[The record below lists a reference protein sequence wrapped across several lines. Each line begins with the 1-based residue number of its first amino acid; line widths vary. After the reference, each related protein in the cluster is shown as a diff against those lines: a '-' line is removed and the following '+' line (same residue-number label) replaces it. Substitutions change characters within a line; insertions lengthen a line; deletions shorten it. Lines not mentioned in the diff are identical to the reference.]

1 MPSLAILSTVLLLSS
16 LRYGG
21 GQLQVGFYRGSCPR
35 AEDVVRS
42 VVTGAFLSDPSVAP
56 ALLRL
61 HFHDCIVD
69 GCDGSIL
76 VRTPD
81 GQQENRAFG
90 HQGLRGHNIIDAAK
104 AQLEFECPGVV
115 SCADIVALAAR
126 DSVALTNGPSYMVET
141 GRRDGFISSVVDALA
156 VPEVSDPIEVLLI
169 KFAQNGLSAQDLV
182 VLTAAHTI
190 GTTACFFMTGRLYNF
205 RGTRRPDPSIS
216 PPFLAALQG
225 ICPPG
230 GNGNV
235 RLAIDNGSGH
245 FFDTHFFSN
254 IRSGLAVLQSD
265 AALYSHPAT
274 RPFVDFYADSPSSFA
289 QDFAVAI
296 VKLGRVRA
304 LTGPLGHVR
313 RACSSLA

>member
-1 MPSLAILSTVLLLSS
+1 MPRLAILTAILLLSS
-16 LRYGG
+16 LRSSR
-21 GQLQVGFYRGSCPR
+21 GQLQVGFYAGLCPR
-35 AEDVVRS
+35 AEDIVRT
-42 VVTGAFLSDPSVAP
+42 VVTGAFLNNPSVAP

-76 VRTPD
+76 VRTPA

-90 HQGLRGHNIIDAAK
+90 HQGLRGQSIIDDAK
-104 AQLEFECPGVV
+104 AQLELECPGVV

-126 DSVALTNGPSYMVET
+126 DSVVLSNGPFYLVET
-141 GRRDGFISSVVDALA
+141 GRRDGFVSSVVDASV

-169 KFAQNGLSAQDLV
+169 KFAQKGLTAQDLV

-205 RGTRRPDPSIS
+205 QGTRRPDPSIN
-216 PPFLAALQG
+216 PMFLGTLQA

-235 RLAIDNGSGH
+235 RLAIDNGSGQ
-245 FFDTHFFSN
+245 FFDAQFFSN
-254 IRSGLAVLQSD
+254 IRAGFAVLQSD

-274 RPFVDFYADSPSSFA
+274 RPFVDFYAVDPASFA
-289 QDFAVAI
+289 QDFALAM
-296 VKLGRVRA
+296 VKLGRIQRVTA
-304 LTGPLGHVR
+304 GHVR
-313 RACSSLA
+313 RVCSSVV